1 MKKGLFFFL
10 GVFLW
15 SCDGPEP
22 RRPVQGKTDQFIEK
36 SVIRNKQ
43 ILAFEEA
50 AIKQLIEKDT
60 LHDYVQSGSGSWF
73 FYEIQ
78 NPADS
83 LGIAPDDTVTFTYAL
98 SDLNGQ
104 PIYTADEI
112 GVLTVRVDK
121 DELFPGLREAIK
133 VLNNKEEAIFLFPS
147 AMGYGYPGDQN
158 KIGTNV
164 PLRCRITIL
173 NVDKSKENTL

>member
-1 MKKGLFFFL
+1 MKKLL
-10 GVFLW
+10 LLLMTVFLV

-22 RRPVQGKTDQFIEK
+22 RRPVQGKTDTFIEK

-43 ILAFEEA
+43 LLANEEA
-50 AIKQLIEKDT
+50 AIKQLIEQDS
-60 LHDYVQSGSGSWF
+60 LHAYQQSGSGSWF
-73 FYEIQ
+73 FYTTQ

-83 LGIAPDDTVTFTYAL
+83 LGIAPDDMVTFTYAL
-98 SDLNGQ
+98 ASLADE
-104 PIYTADEI
+104 PIYTEEEI
-112 GVLTVRVDK
+112 GVLTIRVDK

-133 VLNNKEEAIFLFPS
+133 VLRNKEAATFLFPS

-173 NVDKSKENTL
+173 NVEKSKDSIL